1 MLTSPRD
8 HFFVLPIY
16 QPLMRQLG
24 IDAEAVFSHPLI
36 VPWRT
41 LADRENCTL
50 DAALDGRRLRL
61 HIKRYPAG
69 AARLAEDERVALDR
83 LRRAG
88 VPTIAL
94 AGYGTLADGRSFIM
108 TEDLAAH
115 HDAEQ
120 LVRAGGPFERLLEPT
135 ADIAARLHGAGLHHR
150 DLYLCHFFVK
160 GAGDPDVRLIDA
172 ARVGPLGGMLT
183 RRRWIVKD
191 LAQFW
196 YSTLELPITE
206 AQRDRWLARY
216 ASERGIAPSARLRRA
231 VERKAR
237 AIGRHDEKLRRAQ
250 PGRNISIP
258 PGRPAP

>member
-8 HFFVLPIY
+8 HFFVLPVY

-50 DAALDGRRLRL
+50 DAQLDGRRLRL

-69 AARLAEDERVALDR
+69 AARLAEDERTALDR
-83 LRRAG
+83 LRRFG
-88 VPTIAL
+88 VPSIEL

-108 TEDLAAH
+108 TEDLAGH

-120 LVRAGGPFERLLEPT
+120 LLRAGGLFQRLLEPT
-135 ADIAARLHGAGLHHR
+135 ADVAARLHGAGLHHR

-160 GAGDPDVRLIDA
+160 AAGDPDVRLIDA
-172 ARVGPLGGMLT
+172 ARVRPLSSAFT

-196 YSTLELPITE
+196 YSTLALPITD
-206 AQRDRWLARY
+206 AQRNRWLERY
-216 ASERGIAPSARLRRA
+216 AQQRGMASPTRLRRA
-231 VERKAR
+231 IERKAR

-250 PGRNISIP
+250 PQRNISIP
-258 PGRPAP
+258 PGRPS